1 VTRKLLLSAIAAGLL
16 MAGNAHSEVL
26 IGLRGANLNGKKT
39 ASVPAL
45 EGNRKVW
52 VRCGNCESFAGYL
65 QQQLVAAGPTI
76 VETTDEADTRLIVH
90 LEIAVPED
98 GRAPFVDAGNLF
110 EKSSPVIPPPL
121 TPEGGRI
128 AAPEHVARGI
138 FNLDGGH
145 VAQGAQL
152 TGSTGGGIV
161 VALLGGFLFSALEK
175 QEADKQRTPGIMRG
189 FVRVTE
195 ANRKHSFGYLGAAS
209 TEETPDGLARG
220 ALASLVKLLG
230 TGGETADSNA
240 QKGKDNAP

>member
-1 VTRKLLLSAIAAGLL
+1 MTRKLFLSAIAAGLL
-16 MAGNAHSEVL
+16 VAGNAHPEVF
-26 IGLRGANLNGKKT
+26 IGLRGANLNGKRT
-39 ASVPAL
+39 ASVPAM

-52 VRCGNCESFAGYL
+52 VRCGNCESYVGYL
-65 QQQLVAAGPTI
+65 QQQLVAAGHTI
-76 VETTDEADTRLIVH
+76 VETTDEADTRLVVH

-98 GRAPFVDAGNLF
+98 GRAPFVDAGDVF
-110 EKSSPVIPPPL
+110 EKSSPTIPPPL
-121 TPEGGRI
+121 TPEGGKI
-128 AAPEHVARGI
+128 AAPEHVARGVL
-138 FNLDGGH
+138 NLDGGH

-175 QEADKQRTPGIMRG
+175 HAADKQRTPGLMRG

-195 ANRKHSFGYLGAAS
+195 ANRKYSFGYLGAAS

-230 TGGETADSNA
+230 TGGEVTESDA
-240 QKGKDNAP
+240 QKGKDNAR